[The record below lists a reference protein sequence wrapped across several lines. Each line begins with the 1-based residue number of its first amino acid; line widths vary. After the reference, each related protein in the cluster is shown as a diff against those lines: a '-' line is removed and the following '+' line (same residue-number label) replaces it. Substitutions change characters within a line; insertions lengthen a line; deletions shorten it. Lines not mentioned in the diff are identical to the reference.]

1 MDAMSGII
9 LLTKY
14 LIQGL
19 AVAVVSL
26 AVIKKQYDHTA
37 IITMAITAAIA
48 AAILDTFAPRVAS
61 GYYTG
66 LGFGLGAQQVGFPG
80 VAGAGAAVKA
90 RAEGFSNLDGTD
102 SEVDMNLIGGA
113 HDAMYGVNQYN
124 QMNGVAEAAYDGEFG
139 WAPAEVDPVGPSDVG
154 VMAADV
160 AAGIAK

>member
-14 LIQGL
+14 FIQGL

-26 AVIKKQYDHTA
+26 AVIKKNFDHKA
-37 IITMAITAAIA
+37 IIAMAVTAAIA
-48 AAILDTFAPRVAS
+48 AAILDAFAPRVAS

-66 LGFGLGAQQVGFPG
+66 LGFGLGAQQVGFPVPG
-80 VAGAGAAVKA
+80 VP
-90 RAEGFSNLDGTD
+90 REGFSNLDNTD
-102 SEVDMNLIGGA
+102 SEVDLNLIGGP
-113 HDAMYGVNQYN
+113 HDAMSGVNQYN

-139 WAPAEVDPVGPSDVG
+139 WAPAEVDTVGPSDVG

-160 AAGIAK
+160 ASGIAH

>member
-14 LIQGL
+14 FIQGL

-26 AVIKKQYDHTA
+26 AVIKKQYNQTA
-37 IITMAITAAIA
+37 ILTMAVTAAIA
-48 AAILDTFAPRVAS
+48 AAILDAFAPRVAS

-66 LGFGLGAQQVGFPG
+66 LGFGIGAQQVGFP
-80 VAGAGAAVKA
+80 VAGAGAVA
-90 RAEGFSNLDGTD
+90 REGFSNLDGTD
-102 SEVDMNLIGGA
+102 SEVDLNLIGGP

-139 WAPAEVDPVGPSDVG
+139 WAPAEVDQVGPSDVG